1 MAAIHG
7 QDPSRKATST
17 RLWQTGK
24 RTGEFMDQTSDRAPS
39 NGDVEPQRQAGWR
52 RWKPSETTAWI
63 LVVVVPIALFVFTQL
78 DFVQNARGWFIKGL
92 TDWDLGKM
100 DIVADIVA
108 PIWVVS
114 LVAVAALERR
124 MLRYYADSPSPPEAT
139 PVPILT
145 PGRVYASTWIATAG
159 AGAIVLMSWSREWV
173 RFNEQPDAF
182 WYVLTIL
189 FVLAMVFIPVWWERR
204 NLFGDVHDAIVQ
216 SKAAHRIDVYLFGSD
231 DRGGQRWLIL
241 FSFAVLTAFI
251 VFTALSQFDA
261 LLKGMHPSGGSSVG
275 MNGLASV
282 FEFDLS
288 QKPDQIIERVGSWVA
303 YAADVGPGFA
313 TGHAVATGYLALD
326 SLVMIPAYT
335 ICIGILLLHVRRT
348 PPDNL
353 SGETAG
359 SYGLVNG
366 VGFLALGVLV
376 AADLFEN
383 LMTWVV
389 IDSAWS
395 TTPAT
400 LGSWTVRLMWFASLF
415 RTLALFLLISIAV
428 LSLAFRASRYR
439 WLGDA
444 LVSVRGQILVV
455 VFIVAVLGMAQMED
469 VVRRWTVSVAF
480 LTVAMVTALAVLVQ
494 WTSASAFARLRGEE
508 IAAESGDPP
517 EPTRVRLPWRTA
529 PTSLRTVIVASV
541 FGIAAVQVVVVGT
554 VGMPAGLGFVVP
566 SAMIAILWM
575 FGIPLPDAL
584 FRRGDR
590 SIDPAIKR
598 WFPKILGAAV
608 YLTLGI
614 VVIRAA
620 TTQLVFAHHVDP
632 WLLFGFVP
640 LLLGAYR
647 IHTKTWS
654 TMGGLELVVVSA
666 VSLFGVALW
675 ITRGDPELSPVALIF
690 LGLLI
695 TYSAMPFYYSY
706 DAASLPSRFVRNRL
720 SGLRIQPL
728 IIAGGTIALITS
740 LAIVIRPLSVPARI
754 GTVAVVLLGSMFL
767 AGFAAIAVAYAEAT
781 RPPKIVAAF
790 GLKRTP
796 VFIFMFVW
804 VALAG
809 VAATGASNE
818 VTVQERTG
826 STEPGSVVIDDVWD
840 RWVSRNATE
849 VTGGEAIPIVFI
861 ASSGG
866 GLRAAAWSSYI
877 MDCLFIGSMNVE
889 ACRPA
894 EAGADPVVVMSGVS
908 GGSLGLAAWTSA
920 VVEPAVT
927 TQTDDWVKDR
937 LGDDY
942 LAGAMAWLLL
952 VDTPRSFLGFGP
964 SIRDRAE
971 IMELTWE
978 ASWDSN
984 GGSLLS
990 LGMFDLWDRHTDMPL
1005 MVFNGTSVNDP
1016 CRFNASVLSATAH
1029 DADDTCTSL
1038 SVFEG
1043 RTTPVPGGAALAATK
1058 DLADYLCP
1066 GQDIKVSTAAL
1077 MSARFPVITPSGR
1090 IGGSLVECTDDPIS
1104 AFVVDGGYNEGSG
1117 AGTVTELWQRLEPNI
1132 EAFNQEH
1139 DVCIVPFLI
1148 QIDNGYENPGAAPAG
1163 SSPIEVLVPI
1173 RTLLASQFGRI
1184 ANARE
1189 QAAIEFD
1196 RPLDVGGR
1204 RVVVTDPSGTRI
1216 VSRYARITTRAHPGV
1231 QAPLGWT
1238 LSNASFDDLRSQLT
1252 IEENR
1257 AELVEIQRWLNQPL
1271 TCRDEG

>member
-1 MAAIHG
+1 
-7 QDPSRKATST
+7 
-17 RLWQTGK
+17 
-24 RTGEFMDQTSDRAPS
+24 MDQTSDLAQS
-39 NGDVEPQRQAGWR
+39 DGDVEPQRPAGWR
-52 RWKPSETTAWI
+52 RWKPSETTAWVF
-63 LVVVVPIALFVFTQL
+63 VVVIPIALFVFTQL
-78 DFVQNARGWFIKGL
+78 DFVQNAQGWFVRDL
-92 TDWDLGKM
+92 TDWDLGRK
-100 DIVADIVA
+100 DIVADIFA

-114 LVAVAALERR
+114 IVAVAALERR

-145 PGRVYASTWIATAG
+145 PRRVYASTWIATAG
-159 AGAIVLMSWSREWV
+159 AGVIVLMSWSREWV
-173 RFNEQPDAF
+173 RFSEQPDAF

-189 FVLAMVFIPVWWERR
+189 FALAMLFIPVWWERR
-204 NLFGDVHDAIVQ
+204 DLFTDIHDAIAQ
-216 SKAAHRIDVYLFGSD
+216 SKAARSIDAYLFGTN
-231 DRGGQRWLIL
+231 DRGGQRWLII
-241 FSFAVLTAFI
+241 FSFAALTAFV
-251 VFTALSQFDA
+251 VFTVLNQFDA
-261 LLKGMHPSGGSSVG
+261 LLKGMHPSGGASVG

-288 QKPDQIIERVGSWVA
+288 QKPDHIIERVGSWVA
-303 YAADVGPGFA
+303 YATDVGPGFA

-335 ICIGILLLHVRRT
+335 ICIGILLLHARRT
-348 PPDNL
+348 RPESL
-353 SGETAG
+353 SNEAAG
-359 SYGLVNG
+359 SYSLING
-366 VGFLALGVLV
+366 VGFLALFVLA

-389 IDSAWS
+389 IDSAWY
-395 TTPAT
+395 TPAT
-400 LGSWTVRLMWFASLF
+400 LGSWTVRLMWFAALF
-415 RTLALFLLISIAV
+415 RTLALFLLIAVAV

-455 VFIVAVLGMAQMED
+455 VFVAAVLGMAQMED

-480 LTVAMVTALAVLVQ
+480 LTVAMATALAVLVQ
-494 WTSASAFARLRGEE
+494 WTSASAFAQLRGE
-508 IAAESGDPP
+508 AADVESGDPP
-517 EPTRVRLPWRTA
+517 EPKRVRLPWRSA
-529 PTSLRTVIVASV
+529 QTSLRSVVVASI
-541 FGIAAVQVVVVGT
+541 FGIAAAQVVLVGT
-554 VGMPAGLGFVVP
+554 LGLPVGLGLVVP

-590 SIDPAIKR
+590 SIDPAIER
-598 WFPKILGAAV
+598 WFAKVLGAAI
-608 YLTLGI
+608 YITLGI

-620 TTQLVFAHHVDP
+620 ASQLVFARHVDL
-632 WLLFGFVP
+632 WLLFGLVP

-654 TMGGLELVVVSA
+654 SMGGIELIVVSG

-675 ITRGDPELSPVALIF
+675 ITRNDPELSPVALIF

-695 TYSAMPFYYSY
+695 TYGAMPFYYSF
-706 DAASLPSRFVRNRL
+706 DSDSLPSRFVRDRL
-720 SGLRIQPL
+720 PGLRFQPL
-728 IIAGGTIALITS
+728 IVAGGSIALVTS
-740 LAIVIRPLSVPARI
+740 LAIVIRPISMPARI
-754 GTVAVVLLGSMFL
+754 GTVAVVLLGSMLL

-809 VAATGASNE
+809 IAATGASNE
-818 VTVQERTG
+818 VAIHERTG
-826 STEPGSVVIDDVWD
+826 STEPGSVVINDVWE
-840 RWVSRNATE
+840 RWVSRNATD
-849 VTGGEAIPIVFI
+849 VTGDEAIPIVFI

-866 GLRAAAWSSYI
+866 GIRAAAWSSYV
-877 MDCLFIGSMNVE
+877 MDCLFIGSMDAE
-889 ACRPA
+889 ACLPNGV
-894 EAGADPVVVMSGVS
+894 GADPVAVMSGVS

-920 VVEPAVT
+920 VVDPSVT
-927 TQTDDWVKDR
+927 AQTDDWVKDR

-978 ASWDSN
+978 ASWASN

-990 LGMFDLWDRHTDMPL
+990 LGMFDLWDRHADMPL

-1043 RTTPVPGGAALAATK
+1043 RTTPLPGGAALAATK

-1090 IGGSLVECTDDPIS
+1090 IGGSLVECTDDPIN

-1117 AGTVTELWQRLEPNI
+1117 AGTLTELWQRIEPNI
-1132 EAFNQEH
+1132 EAFNEEH
-1139 DVCIVPFLI
+1139 DACIVPFLI

-1163 SSPIEVLVPI
+1163 SSPMEVLVPI
-1173 RTLLASQFGRI
+1173 RTLIASQFGRI

-1196 RPLDVGGR
+1196 SPLDVGGKR
-1204 RVVVTDPSGTRI
+1204 IVVTDPSGARI
-1216 VSRYARITTRAHPGV
+1216 TSRYARITTRAHPGV

-1257 AELVEIQRWLNQPL
+1257 AELAEIQRWLNQPL
-1271 TCRDEG
+1271 TCRNQG

>member
-1 MAAIHG
+1 MAHCGA
-7 QDPSRKATST
+7 D
-17 RLWQTGK
+17 
-24 RTGEFMDQTSDRAPS
+24 GELMEQTSDQAPPDG
-39 NGDVEPQRQAGWR
+39 NVEPQRPAGWR

-63 LVVVVPIALFVFTQL
+63 LVVVMPIALFVFTQL
-78 DFVQNARGWFIKGL
+78 DVVQNARGWFVRDL
-92 TDWDLGKM
+92 TDWDLGKK
-100 DIVADIVA
+100 DVVADIVA
-108 PIWVVS
+108 PVWVVS
-114 LVAVAALERR
+114 IVAVAALGRR

-145 PGRVYASTWIATAG
+145 PSRVYASTWIATAG
-159 AGAIVLMSWSREWV
+159 AVVIVLMSWSREWG
-173 RFNEQPDAF
+173 RSGEQPDTF

-189 FVLAMVFIPVWWERR
+189 FVLAMLFIPVWWERR
-204 NLFGDVHDAIVQ
+204 DLFADVHDAIAQ
-216 SKAAHRIDVYLFGSD
+216 SNAARRTGVYLFGSD
-231 DRGGQRWLIL
+231 GGGRQRWLIL
-241 FSFAVLTAFI
+241 FSFAALTAFI
-251 VFTALSQFDA
+251 VYTVLNQFDA
-261 LLKGMHPSGGSSVG
+261 LLKGMHPSGGTSVG

-313 TGHAVATGYLALD
+313 TGYAVATGYLVLD

-348 PPDNL
+348 PPANL
-353 SGETAG
+353 SSEAAG
-359 SYGLVNG
+359 SYSLING
-366 VGFLALGVLV
+366 VGFLGLGMLV
-376 AADLFEN
+376 IADLFEN

-395 TTPAT
+395 TPAT
-400 LGSWTVRLMWFASLF
+400 LGSWTVRLMWFAALF
-415 RTLALFLLISIAV
+415 RTAAVFLLISVAV

-455 VFIVAVLGMAQMED
+455 VFVAAVLGMAQMED

-480 LTVAMVTALAVLVQ
+480 VTVAIATALAVLVQ
-494 WTSASAFARLRGEE
+494 WTSASAFARIRGEE
-508 IAAESGDPP
+508 VAVESGDAPQP
-517 EPTRVRLPWRTA
+517 ARVRLPWRAA
-529 PTSLRTVIVASV
+529 PTPLRTVVVAGI
-541 FGIAAVQVVVVGT
+541 FGIAAAQVILVGT
-554 VGMPAGLGFVVP
+554 VGLPVGLGLVVP
-566 SAMIAILWM
+566 SAMIAIVWM

-590 SIDPAIKR
+590 SIDPTIER
-598 WFPKILGAAV
+598 WFPKVLGAAIYV
-608 YLTLGI
+608 TLGI

-620 TTQLVFAHHVDP
+620 ATQLVFARHVDL
-632 WLLFGFVP
+632 WLLFGLVP
-640 LLLGAYR
+640 LLLGTYR

-654 TMGGLELVVVSA
+654 TMGGLELIVLSG

-675 ITRGDPELSPVALIF
+675 IDRGDPELSPVALIF

-695 TYSAMPFYYSY
+695 TYGAMPFYYSY
-706 DAASLPSRFVRNRL
+706 DAASLPSKFVRNRMP
-720 SGLRIQPL
+720 GLRVQPL

-740 LAIVIRPLSVPARI
+740 LAIVIRPLLVPARI
-754 GTVAVVLLGSMFL
+754 GTVAVVLLGSMLL
-767 AGFAAIAVAYAEAT
+767 AGFAAIAVAYAEGT

-790 GLKRTP
+790 GLKRMP

-818 VTVQERTG
+818 VAIHERTG

-840 RWVSRNATE
+840 RWVSRNTTE
-849 VTGGEAIPIVFI
+849 VVDGEAIPLVFI

-866 GLRAAAWSSYI
+866 GIRAAAWSSYV
-877 MDCLFIGSMNVE
+877 MDCLFVGSMDVD

-894 EAGADPVVVMSGVS
+894 EAGGDPVVLMSGVS

-920 VVEPAVT
+920 VVDPTVT
-927 TQTDDWVKDR
+927 TQTNDWVKDR

-978 ASWDSN
+978 ASWDTN

-990 LGMFDLWDRHTDMPL
+990 LGMFDLWDRHTDVPL

-1043 RTTPVPGGAALAATK
+1043 RTTPLPGGAALAATK

-1077 MSARFPVITPSGR
+1077 MSARFPVITPSAR

-1117 AGTVTELWQRLEPNI
+1117 AGTITELWQRLEPNI

-1139 DVCIVPFLI
+1139 DACIVPFLI

-1163 SSPIEVLVPI
+1163 SSPIEVLIPI
-1173 RTLLASQFGRI
+1173 RALVASQFGRI

-1196 RPLDVGGR
+1196 RPFDVGGR
-1204 RVVVTDPSGTRI
+1204 HVEVTDPSGTRI

-1257 AELVEIQRWLNQPL
+1257 AELAEIQRWLNEPL
-1271 TCRDEG
+1271 TCRDQG

>member
-1 MAAIHG
+1 
-7 QDPSRKATST
+7 
-17 RLWQTGK
+17 
-24 RTGEFMDQTSDRAPS
+24 MDQTSDHAPP
-39 NGDVEPQRQAGWR
+39 NGDVEPQRPAGWR
-52 RWKPSETTAWI
+52 RWKPSETTAWV
-63 LVVVVPIALFVFTQL
+63 LVVVIPIALFIFTQL
-78 DFVQNARGWFIKGL
+78 DFVQNAQGWFFKDL
-92 TDWDLGKM
+92 TSWDLGKK

-114 LVAVAALERR
+114 IVAVAALERR

-145 PGRVYASTWIATAG
+145 PRRVNASTWVATAG
-159 AGAIVLMSWSREWV
+159 AGAIVLMSWTREWV

-189 FVLAMVFIPVWWERR
+189 FVLAMLLIPVWWERR
-204 NLFGDVHDAIVQ
+204 DLFRDVHDAIAQ
-216 SKAAHRIDVYLFGSD
+216 SKAAQRIDVYLFGSD

-241 FSFAVLTAFI
+241 FTFAALTAFV
-251 VFTALSQFDA
+251 VFSVLNQFDA
-261 LLKGMHPSGGSSVG
+261 LLKGMHPSGGASVG

-288 QKPDQIIERVGSWVA
+288 QKPDQIIERVGSWAA
-303 YAADVGPGFA
+303 YAVDVGPGFA
-313 TGHAVATGYLALD
+313 TGHVVATGYLVLD

-335 ICIGILLLHVRRT
+335 IWIGILLLHVRRT
-348 PPDNL
+348 RPESL
-353 SGETAG
+353 SDEAAG
-359 SYGLVNG
+359 SYSLING
-366 VGFLALGVLV
+366 VGFLALFVLA

-389 IDSAWS
+389 IDSAWY
-395 TTPAT
+395 TPAT
-400 LGSWTVRLMWFASLF
+400 LGSWTVRLMWFAALF
-415 RTLALFLLISIAV
+415 RTMALFLLIAVAV

-455 VFIVAVLGMAQMED
+455 VFVAAVLGMAQMED

-480 LTVAMVTALAVLVQ
+480 LTVAMATALAVLVQ
-494 WTSASAFARLRGEE
+494 WTSASAFAHLRGE
-508 IAAESGDPP
+508 AANVESGNPP
-517 EPTRVRLPWRTA
+517 EPKRVRMPWKSA
-529 PTSLRTVIVASV
+529 PTSLRSMVVASI
-541 FGIAAVQVVVVGT
+541 FGIAAVQVVLVGT
-554 VGMPAGLGFVVP
+554 FGLPIGLGLVVP
-566 SAMIAILWM
+566 STMISILWI
-575 FGIPLPDAL
+575 FGIPLPEAL

-590 SIDPAIKR
+590 SIDPAIER
-598 WFPKILGAAV
+598 WFPKALGAAIYV
-608 YLTLGI
+608 TLGI

-620 TTQLVFAHHVDP
+620 ATQLVFARHVDL
-632 WLLFGFVP
+632 WLLFGLVP
-640 LLLGAYR
+640 LFLGAYR

-654 TMGGLELVVVSA
+654 TMGALELIVVSS

-675 ITRGDPELSPVALIF
+675 ITRGDPELSPVALMF

-695 TYSAMPFYYSY
+695 TYGAMPFYYSY
-706 DAASLPSRFVRNRL
+706 DPASFPSRFVRDRL
-720 SGLRIQPL
+720 PGLRFQPL
-728 IIAGGTIALITS
+728 IAVGGSIALVTS

-754 GTVAVVLLGSMFL
+754 GTVSVVLLGSMLL
-767 AGFAAIAVAYAEAT
+767 AWLAAMAVAYAEAT

-809 VAATGASNE
+809 IAATGASNE
-818 VTVQERTG
+818 VAIQQRVG
-826 STEPGSVVIDDVWD
+826 STEPGSVVVDDVWD
-840 RWVSRNATE
+840 RWVSRNATDT
-849 VTGGEAIPIVFI
+849 TGDEAIPIVFI

-866 GLRAAAWSSYI
+866 GIRAAAWSSYV
-877 MDCLFIGSMNVE
+877 MDCLFTGSMDIETCQPNGVG
-889 ACRPA
+889 A
-894 EAGADPVVVMSGVS
+894 ESIAVMSGVS
-908 GGSLGLAAWTSA
+908 GGSLGLAAWSSA
-920 VVEPAVT
+920 VVDPSVT
-927 TQTDDWVKDR
+927 AQTDDWVKDR

-978 ASWDSN
+978 ASWDSA

-1029 DADDTCTSL
+1029 DVDDTCTSL

-1043 RTTPVPGGAALAATK
+1043 RTTPVSEATTLAATK

-1090 IGGSLVECTDDPIS
+1090 IGGSLIECTDDPIN

-1117 AGTVTELWQRLEPNI
+1117 AGTLTELWQRLEPNV
-1132 EAFNQEH
+1132 EAFNQDH
-1139 DVCIVPFLI
+1139 DACIVPFLI

-1173 RTLLASQFGRI
+1173 RTLVASQFGRI

-1196 RPLDVGGR
+1196 RPLDVGGKPI
-1204 RVVVTDPSGTRI
+1204 VVTDPSGRQIT
-1216 VSRYARITTRAHPGV
+1216 SRYARITTRAHPGV

-1257 AELVEIQRWLNQPL
+1257 AELAEIQRWLNQPL
-1271 TCRDEG
+1271 TCRDQG